1 MGHIEETRELSA
13 NPEALWGTVSDLAD
27 WDKWFTV
34 HEKWL
39 EGPPATLTEGGQPAA
54 KIVMLGMANKIEWT
68 IDEVDAPRSLVLSGT
83 GMAGVKAKFTFTID
97 PADKGSRLT
106 VVGDFEGAMI
116 KGALGKA
123 VEKDGVK
130 QLDKTL
136 DQLDALASAS
146 AWAGLSRWRSR
157 EPGWTA
163 GPTGGR

>member
-1 MGHIEETRELSA
+1 VGHIEASRDLSA
-13 NPEALWGTVSDLAD
+13 SPEALWETVSDLAN

-39 EGPPATLTEGGQPAA
+39 EEPPVALSEGAKLTA

-68 IDEVDAPRSLVLSGT
+68 IESVDAPRSLVLSGT
-83 GMAGVKAKFTFTID
+83 GMAGVKAQFTFTIE
-97 PADKGSRLT
+97 PAKSGSNFT
-106 VVGDFEGAMI
+106 VFGDFEGALI

-136 DQLDALASAS
+136 DQLDAMASAS
-146 AWAGLSRWRSR
+146 A
-157 EPGWTA
+157 
-163 GPTGGR
+163 

>member
-1 MGHIEETRELSA
+1 VGHIEATRELAAS
-13 NPEALWGTVSDLAD
+13 PEALWGTVSDLAN

-39 EGPPATLTEGGQPAA
+39 EEPPATLSEGSTLTA
-54 KIVMLGMANKIEWT
+54 KIDMLGMANKIEWT
-68 IDEVDAPRSLVLSGT
+68 IEQVDAPRSLVLSGT
-83 GMAGVKAKFTFTID
+83 GMAGVKARFTFTID
-97 PADKGSRLT
+97 PVESGSKFS
-106 VVGDFEGAMI
+106 VFGDFEGALI

-146 AWAGLSRWRSR
+146 A
-157 EPGWTA
+157 
-163 GPTGGR
+163 